1 MWILHQSKETI
12 FNIDNAIAIEYGYRS
27 PHRSKSKKEHTVIYC
42 DDGEI
47 LSIDI
52 IMGIYPSKERC
63 LEVIQDIIKN
73 IHLKNPTYEMPEK

>member
-1 MWILHQSKETI
+1 MWILNQNKKVMLNTNNAISIEYTYDVICKKEYAVTYCNGSKEA
-12 FNIDNAIAIEYGYRS
+12 DNF
-27 PHRSKSKKEHTVIYC
+27 V
-42 DDGEI
+42 
-47 LSIDI
+47 